1 MTKHELIE
9 INDFK
14 IILNH
19 REDSKTTMVESYIS
33 SGFIN
38 ESKENAGISHLLEH
52 VVTEGWKKCGR
63 KGCQAYWKKRGV
75 LTNASTGQTTVQYY
89 MHGLEQYSMDMLD
102 YIVSISINP
111 EITKSRIDKE
121 KKAVQN
127 ELMIHAAHPQMG
139 LFNLLNKMLFR
150 IEGLI
155 VQDDMPLQLKN
166 LDAIGTVDKL
176 KSWCNRFYG
185 SGNMIFVISG
195 NFSKSEVKRFLLKK
209 LKKARPVKVI
219 PTYTDIFKPGLDV
232 QFLKN
237 DQIDN
242 TNISFAFHA
251 PIYQQDM
258 DVYYIEFF
266 KEFIGSGITSMLM
279 EVLREQNEWI
289 YNVGIDN
296 YTSPYGTFIIIE
308 IATKNEH
315 IKNVVVETLN
325 ILKKLAS
332 GKFKKGYLEYV
343 KKAYM
348 VEHYETCLNN
358 SYLSSFYGEQYINQ
372 LYNVESKPKI
382 LSFRQVADSI
392 LKLKQFEFVAFIK
405 KLLIFSNMKLAYQ
418 GKKEIKQL
426 PQITLKTIGRREKR
440 LPH

>member
-1 MTKHELIE
+1 MSKHELIE

-19 REDSKTTMVESYIS
+19 RADAKTTMVESYIS

-38 ESKENAGISHLLEH
+38 ESIENAGISHLLEH
-52 VVTEGWKKCGR
+52 VVTEGWKKCGSA
-63 KGCQAYWKKRGV
+63 GCQAYWKKRGV

-89 MHGLEQYSMDMLD
+89 MHGLEQYSMSMLD

-195 NFSKSEVKRFLLKK
+195 NFSRKKIISFLNKK
-209 LKKARPVKVI
+209 LRKARPVKVI

-332 GKFKKGYLEYV
+332 GKFKKSYLEYV

-372 LYNVESKPKI
+372 LYNAESNPKI
-382 LSFRQVADSI
+382 LSFKQVADSI

-426 PQITLKTIGRREKR
+426 PEITLKTIGRREKR

>member
-1 MTKHELIE
+1 MPKHELIE

-19 REDSKTTMVESYIS
+19 RDDAKTTMIESYIS

-38 ESKENAGISHLLEH
+38 ESTENAGISHLLEH

-63 KGCQAYWKKRGV
+63 KGCQSYWKKRGV

-89 MHGLEQYSMDMLD
+89 MHGLEQYTMDMLD

-111 EITKSRIDKE
+111 EITKARIDKE
-121 KKAVQN
+121 KNAVQN

-166 LDAIGTVDKL
+166 LKKVGTVDKL
-176 KSWCNRFYG
+176 KSWCKRFYG
-185 SGNMIFVISG
+185 SGNIIFVISG
-195 NFSKSEVKRFLLKK
+195 NFSKKKIVAFLRKK
-209 LKKARPVKVI
+209 LLKARPVKVI
-219 PTYTDIFKPGLDV
+219 PTYTDIFKPGLQV
-232 QFLKN
+232 EYYKN
-237 DQIDN
+237 KNIDN

-251 PIYQQDM
+251 PIYQNDM

-279 EVLREQNEWI
+279 DVLREKNEWI

-296 YTSPYGTFIIIE
+296 YTSPYGTFMIIE
-308 IATKNEH
+308 IATKNEY
-315 IKNVVVETLN
+315 IENVVIETLK
-325 ILKKLAS
+325 ILKILAT
-332 GKFKKGYLEYV
+332 GKFKTGYLEYV

-372 LYNVESKPKI
+372 LYNIESSPKI
-382 LSFRQVADSI
+382 LSFQEVADSI
-392 LKLKQFEFVAFIK
+392 LKLTKFNFVTFIK

-418 GKKEIKQL
+418 GKKFITNLKD
-426 PQITLKTIGRREKR
+426 ITLKTIGNREKR
-440 LPH
+440 LS

>member
-1 MTKHELIE
+1 MSKHELIE

-19 REDSKTTMVESYIS
+19 RADAKTTMVESYIS

-38 ESKENAGISHLLEH
+38 ENIENAGISHLLEH
-52 VVTEGWKKCGR
+52 VVTEGWKKCGDA
-63 KGCQAYWKKRGV
+63 GCQAYWKKRGV

-89 MHGLEQYSMDMLD
+89 MHGLEQYSMSMLD

-195 NFSKSEVKRFLLKK
+195 NFSRKKIISFLTTK

-232 QFLKN
+232 RFLEN

-325 ILKKLAS
+325 ILKKLAG
-332 GKFKKGYLEYV
+332 GKFKKSYLEYV

-372 LYNVESKPKI
+372 LYNAESKPKI
-382 LSFRQVADSI
+382 LSFNQVADSI
-392 LKLKQFEFVAFIK
+392 KKVKKFEFVAFIK

-426 PQITLKTIGRREKR
+426 PEITLKTIGRREKR

>member
-1 MTKHELIE
+1 MSKHELIE

-19 REDSKTTMVESYIS
+19 RADAKTTMVESYIS

-38 ESKENAGISHLLEH
+38 ESIENAGISHLLEH
-52 VVTEGWKKCGR
+52 VVTEGWKKCGDA
-63 KGCQAYWKKRGV
+63 GCQAYWKKRGV

-89 MHGLEQYSMDMLD
+89 MHGLEQYSMSMLD

-195 NFSKSEVKRFLLKK
+195 NFSRKKIISFLTTK

-232 QFLKN
+232 RFLEN

-325 ILKKLAS
+325 ILKKLAG
-332 GKFKKGYLEYV
+332 GKFKKSYLEYV

-372 LYNVESKPKI
+372 LYNAESKPKI
-382 LSFRQVADSI
+382 LSFNQVADSI
-392 LKLKQFEFVAFIK
+392 KKVKKFEFVAFIK

-426 PQITLKTIGRREKR
+426 PEITLKTIGRREKR

>member
-1 MTKHELIE
+1 MSKHELIE

-19 REDSKTTMVESYIS
+19 RADAKTTMVESYIS

-38 ESKENAGISHLLEH
+38 ESIENAGISHLLEH
-52 VVTEGWKKCGR
+52 VVTEGWKKCGDA
-63 KGCQAYWKKRGV
+63 GCQAYWKKRGV

-89 MHGLEQYSMDMLD
+89 MHGLEQYSMSMLD

-195 NFSKSEVKRFLLKK
+195 NFSRKKIISFLNKK
-209 LKKARPVKVI
+209 LRKARPVKVI

-296 YTSPYGTFIIIE
+296 YTSPYGTFMIIE
-308 IATKNEH
+308 IATKNQH
-315 IKNVVVETLN
+315 IKNVVVETLK

-332 GKFKKGYLEYV
+332 GKFKKGYLENV

-372 LYNVESKPKI
+372 LYNTESSPKI
-382 LSFRQVADSI
+382 LSFNQVADSI

>member
-19 REDSKTTMVESYIS
+19 RADAKTTMIESYIS

-38 ESKENAGISHLLEH
+38 ESNENAGISHLLEH
-52 VVTEGWKKCGR
+52 VVTEGWKKCGKR
-63 KGCQAYWKKRGV
+63 GCQAYWKKRGV

-89 MHGLEQYSMDMLD
+89 MHGLERYSMDMLD
-102 YIVSISINP
+102 YIVSISIDP
-111 EITKSRIDKE
+111 EITKPRIDKE

-127 ELMIHAAHPQMG
+127 ELMIHASHPQMG
-139 LFNLLNKMLFR
+139 LFNLLNKMIFR

-166 LDAIGTVDKL
+166 LDDIGTVDKL

-195 NFSKSEVKRFLLKK
+195 KFSKDEVQKYLRKK

-258 DVYYIEFF
+258 DVYYIDFF
-266 KEFIGSGITSMLM
+266 KEFIGSGITSLLM
-279 EVLREQNEWI
+279 EELREKNEWI

-296 YTSPYGTFIIIE
+296 YTSPYGTFMIIE
-308 IATKNEH
+308 IATKNQH
-315 IKNVVVETLN
+315 IKNVVVETLK

-332 GKFKKGYLEYV
+332 GDFKKSYLEYV

-372 LYNVESKPKI
+372 LYNTESSPKI
-382 LSFRQVADSI
+382 LSFDQVAESI
-392 LKLKQFEFVAFIK
+392 LKLKQFEFVSFIK

-418 GKKEIKQL
+418 GKKEVKQL
-426 PQITLKTIGRREKR
+426 PEITLKTIGRREKR